1 MKTTQYIRRASL
13 LICGILL
20 SGCDDFVAVDQ
31 PNSQLTSNAVFE
43 SATTANAAM
52 ADVYSQMRENGFAS
66 GLSFGLSVT
75 MGVYADELVSFQNG
89 PFTTAPF
96 YNNTLLASDDF
107 VAQLWN
113 GSYNQIYACNAIIE
127 GVAQAQSLP
136 EADRQRLHGE
146 ALFARAFVY
155 LHLVNTYGDVPFIT
169 TTDYVA
175 NSTVSRTASQ
185 TVYQNVISDLEMAT
199 ELLPEADLSGNRTRP
214 VKAAAQALLARAYLY
229 HGDYVEAANTAS
241 AVLNEGQYSLEANL
255 DEVFLVGSPETVWQ
269 IASGGQGSNTNEGS
283 TFIFYAGPPAVV
295 SLTDDIVAGFE
306 TGDLRKEFWV
316 KEVSDGSTSWY
327 HPYKYKLDT
336 PTGSSM
342 EYSIQLRVAELYLIR
357 AEARARQG
365 ELSAA
370 KDDLAIIRSRA
381 GLPVSAATS
390 QQELLEAIL
399 EERRY
404 ELFTEQGHR
413 FFDLRRFG
421 KLDEVLGI
429 KPGWNVTD
437 NLWPLPQTE
446 LLANPFLSP
455 QNPGY

>member
-1 MKTTQYIRRASL
+1 MKTIQYIGRAFL
-13 LICGILL
+13 LICGILFA
-20 SGCDDFVAVDQ
+20 GCDDFVAVDQ

-89 PFTTAPF
+89 PFTSAPF

-107 VAQLWN
+107 VALLWN

-155 LHLVNTYGDVPFIT
+155 LHLVNTFGDVPFIT
-169 TTDYVA
+169 TTDYAA

-214 VKAAAQALLARAYLY
+214 AKAAAQALLARAYLY
-229 HGDYVEAANTAS
+229 HGDYAEAANMAS

-255 DEVFLVGSPETVWQ
+255 GEVFLVGSPETVWQ

-365 ELSAA
+365 ELGAA
-370 KDDLAIIRSRA
+370 KDDLDIIRSRA

-390 QQELLEAIL
+390 QEELLAAIL
-399 EERRY
+399 EERKY

-429 KPGWNVTD
+429 KPGWNATD